1 MSRPYRIAVDAMSGD
16 NGPDVVLEAACNTL
30 REANE
35 GVEVILV
42 GDESRLR
49 DAMTQRGTADISGL
63 RFHHCSQI
71 VGMDEPPSQAMR
83 NKRDSSMRVSIDL
96 VKRGE
101 ADVSVSAGNTGALMA
116 TARYV
121 LKTLPGIDRP
131 AICTTIPSQRERF
144 HMLDLGANV
153 DCTADHLFQ
162 FAVMGSVLSESVDGV
177 TNPRIGLLNLGE
189 EEIKGNDQVREA
201 AGLLQSGQ
209 LNYVGYV
216 EGDSMYQGDADV
228 VVCDGFTGNVALKA
242 SEGVA
247 ALITR
252 YLREEFQRN
261 VLTKLAGLIALPVLR
276 SLRHRLDPRRYNGA
290 SLLGLRGLVV
300 KSHGGA
306 DAVAFQKAIEVGVL
320 AARQDITDRIEQRL
334 NELMAERGESG

>member
-1 MSRPYRIAVDAMSGD
+1 MSRPCRIAVDAMSGD
-16 NGPDVVLEAACNTL
+16 NGPDAVFEAALGAVKAGTDNIEL
-30 REANE
+30 
-35 GVEVILV
+35 ILV
-42 GDESRLR
+42 GDQ
-49 DAMTQRGTADISGL
+49 DALYQAMANHGVGSHDAISVHHATQVVS
-63 RFHHCSQI
+63 
-71 VGMDEPPSQAMR
+71 MDDSPSQAMR

-131 AICTTIPSQRERF
+131 AICTTIPSEGERF

-153 DCTADHLFQ
+153 DCTAEHLFQ

-177 TNPRIGLLNLGE
+177 SRPRIGLLNLGE
-189 EEIKGNDQVREA
+189 EEIKGNDQVKDA
-201 AGLLQSGQ
+201 AGLLQQSP

-216 EGDSMYQGDADV
+216 EGDSMYKGGADV

-247 ALITR
+247 ALISR
-252 YLREEFQRN
+252 FMREEFGRN
-261 VLTKLAGLIALPVLR
+261 PATKLAGLCALPVLR
-276 SLRHRLDPRRYNGA
+276 SLRRRLDPRRYNGA
-290 SLLGLRGLVV
+290 SLLGLRGLVI

-306 DAVAFQKAIEVGVL
+306 DAVAFQNAIEVAGL
-320 AARQDITDRIEQRL
+320 AARQDISQRIEQRL
-334 NELMAERGESG
+334 GELLAARGESQ

>member
-1 MSRPYRIAVDAMSGD
+1 MSGD
-16 NGPDVVLEAACNTL
+16 NGPDAVFEAALGAVKAGTDNIEL
-30 REANE
+30 
-35 GVEVILV
+35 ILV
-42 GDESRLR
+42 GDQ
-49 DAMTQRGTADISGL
+49 DALYQAMANHGVGSHDAISVHHATQVVS
-63 RFHHCSQI
+63 
-71 VGMDEPPSQAMR
+71 MDDSPSQAMR

-131 AICTTIPSQRERF
+131 AICTTIPSEGERF

-153 DCTADHLFQ
+153 DCTAEHLFQ

-177 TNPRIGLLNLGE
+177 SRPRIGLLNLGE
-189 EEIKGNDQVREA
+189 EEIKGNDQVKDA
-201 AGLLQSGQ
+201 AGLLQQSP

-216 EGDSMYQGDADV
+216 EGDSMYKGGADV

-247 ALITR
+247 ALISR
-252 YLREEFQRN
+252 FMREEFGRN
-261 VLTKLAGLIALPVLR
+261 PATKLAGLCALPVLR
-276 SLRHRLDPRRYNGA
+276 SLRRRLDPRRYNGA
-290 SLLGLRGLVV
+290 SLLGLRGLVI

-306 DAVAFQKAIEVGVL
+306 DAVAFQNAIEVAGL
-320 AARQDITDRIEQRL
+320 AARQDISQRIEQRL
-334 NELMAERGESG
+334 GELLAARGESQ